1 MSLHMKGVLGA
12 VFGGMAICCA
22 VQAGELKE
30 ITQIPVKL
38 DVPLAGFDIS
48 WVDPGT
54 QRYVL
59 TSFAARD
66 PKDTS
71 NPGNNA
77 LLVFDADKD
86 KLLKVIS
93 GVRGSGV
100 VTADHGK
107 EAWLGSGREGV
118 IVVDLVAGKRIT
130 SIPSGAKDGG
140 GDELAYDA
148 RDGIVAVALPDDD
161 PPTLILISAKDR
173 KITARVPVPEAT
185 DGLEQTV
192 YSPADG
198 MFWTDV
204 PEMNHQKEKGGMLKV
219 DPKTGKRVAI
229 LPLDNCK
236 PHGNAIGKG
245 AELMLGCNFGTA
257 KDGMT
262 AQQAVFNVKTGKV
275 IYIPGA
281 GGTDETAAD
290 DVLGQYYSAAAG
302 NKDPGPVVAVI
313 DAKTHTIIQKIPTKD
328 RAHSITVN
336 PKNHQVFVPES
347 SADGGCGCIRVFAP
361 M

>member
-1 MSLHMKGVLGA
+1 MSLQLKGVLA
-12 VFGGMAICCA
+12 VLVGGVAMCCTA
-22 VQAGELKE
+22 QAGQLKE
-30 ITQIPVKL
+30 ITQIPVML

-48 WVDPGT
+48 WVDPGSG
-54 QRYVL
+54 RYVL

-77 LLVFDADKD
+77 LLLFDANTD
-86 KLLKVIS
+86 KLVNVIH

-100 VTADHGK
+100 VTANHGK

-130 SIPSGAKDGG
+130 AIASGAKEGG
-140 GDELAYDA
+140 GDEVAYDA
-148 RDGIVAVALPDDD
+148 KDGIVAVALPDDD
-161 PPTLILISAKDR
+161 PPTLILLSQKDK
-173 KITARVPVPEAT
+173 KIIARIPVPEAT

-192 YSPADG
+192 YSPVDG

-219 DPKTGKRVAI
+219 DPKTGKRVEI
-229 LPLDNCK
+229 VPLDNCK
-236 PHGNAIGKG
+236 PHGNAVGRNG
-245 AELMLGCNFGTA
+245 ELYLGCNFGTA

-262 AQQAVFNVKTGKV
+262 PQQAIFNVKTGKAV
-275 IYIPGA
+275 FVPGA
-281 GGTDETAAD
+281 GGTDETATD
-290 DVLGQYYSAAAG
+290 NGIGQYYSASAG
-302 NKDPGPVVAVI
+302 NKDPGPVLAVV
-313 DAKTHTIIQKIPTKD
+313 DAKTRAVIQKIPTKD
-328 RAHSITVN
+328 RAHSVTADS
-336 PKNHQVFVPES
+336 KNHQVFVPES
-347 SADGGCGCIRVFAP
+347 SSDGGCGCIRVFAP